1 MESAGKQPF
10 LLLDTEHSPLLPCAQ
25 TSSAYIVFA
34 CCFRRWSFNP
44 FSLFEQENTMTNAA
58 NPYAQSQSPIP
69 PEVQHQLKAVL
80 GQLPH
85 RVPLYLFTQQG
96 NNDIYNQAAQEVV
109 RAFAQLSDRI
119 ELHEKNLDD
128 ELAREWQVDVSP
140 AILMDPEH
148 YSVRFLGAPIGE
160 EGRTLLEAVVLMGL
174 RKSNLSDQSL
184 KVINGIDSPR
194 RVIVFSSPTCPY
206 CPQQA
211 VNGIKAAIAKPE
223 FVSLEIVDIQAN
235 PVMADRYSAH
245 SVPQAYA
252 NNVLIA
258 QGAQPEELFVL
269 SLLKM
274 EEQTVFIPDVDAE
287 LVEND
292 LVIVGGGPAGLT
304 AGIYAVRSGLQT
316 AVVERDALGG
326 QVATTPLVENYPGFT
341 QVGGKALVD
350 LLVSHALEYV
360 TIFQGEAVLDIE
372 TGERLEV
379 LTSRRRFRT
388 KAVLLATGATH
399 KHLGVPGESR
409 LSGRGVTY
417 CSTCDG
423 PLFKGKRVIMVGGG
437 NSAVTEALYL
447 HNVGAQ
453 VTVVHRRDTF
463 RAQEHLTNYLFG
475 ANIPV
480 LWNTEVQE
488 IRGEEKVQE
497 VLLYNNQTQETREMP
512 IDGVF
517 IAVGYRPAVELA
529 QKLGVE
535 LTEDSFIKRD
545 QHHRT
550 SVPGIYSAG
559 DVEGGYKQIV
569 TAVGQGAEA
578 ALSIYEDLMNPY
590 WLQEPAVSKK

>member
-1 MESAGKQPF
+1 
-10 LLLDTEHSPLLPCAQ
+10 
-25 TSSAYIVFA
+25 
-34 CCFRRWSFNP
+34 
-44 FSLFEQENTMTNAA
+44 MTTKDASHQRTQN
-58 NPYAQSQSPIP
+58 PIP

-80 GQLPH
+80 DQLPNTVH
-85 RVPLYLFTQQG
+85 LYLFTRDG
-96 NNDIYNQAAQEVV
+96 VNDIYNQAAAEVV
-109 RAFAQLSDRI
+109 RAFSRLSDKI
-119 ELHEKNLDD
+119 QSQELSLDH
-128 ELAREWQVDVSP
+128 ELAEKWEVNVSP
-140 AILMDPEH
+140 TILFAPEH

-160 EGRTLLEAVVLMGL
+160 EGRTLLEAIVLIGPDWASEKQSQ
-174 RKSNLSDQSL
+174 RTVPQDNGKDQITEGGEGFLQPHLPILPSA
-184 KVINGIDSPR
+184 GSQR
-194 RVIVFSSPTCPY
+194 HQGSH
-206 CPQQA
+206 
-211 VNGIKAAIAKPE
+211 NGIKAAIAKPE
-223 FVSLEIVDIQAN
+223 LISLEIVDIQAN
-235 PVMADRYSAH
+235 PHLAELYSAH
-245 SVPQAYA
+245 SVPQAFA
-252 NNVLIA
+252 NDVLIA

-269 SLLKM
+269 SLEKM
-274 EEQTVFIPDVDAE
+274 QEQTVFIPDIDAE

-360 TIFQGEAVLDIE
+360 TVFQGEEVVGIQPEDGL
-372 TGERLEV
+372 TV

-409 LSGRGVTY
+409 FSGRGVTY

-447 HNVGAQ
+447 HNVGAH
-453 VTVVHRRDTF
+453 VTLVHRRDTL
-463 RAQEHLTNYLFG
+463 RAQEHLTKYLSS

-480 LWNTEVQE
+480 LWNTEVKE
-488 IRGEEKVQE
+488 IRGEVKVQE
-497 VLLYNNQTQETREMP
+497 VLLYNNVTRENIALP

-517 IAVGYRPAVELA
+517 IAIGYIPAVGLA
-529 QKLGVE
+529 KKLGVE
-535 LTEDSFIKRD
+535 LTEDGFIKRD
-545 QHHRT
+545 EHHRT
-550 SVPGIYSAG
+550 NVPGIYSAG

-590 WLQEPAVSKK
+590 WLGKTGISTG